1 MLYTQTVTPA
11 TLELLRQLMSVPEL
25 DNFALVGGTNLSLR
39 LGHRVSLDIDLFSN
53 AQFDINALKEILNTR
68 FPTAIKLDEMKQTI
82 WYNINGVKTDIVLHE
97 YKYLQP
103 IEVIDGIRLLSIP
116 DIIPM
121 KLGAV
126 SGRGAKKDF
135 WDISELLNLY
145 SIKEMLRLYQM
156 KYQSDDI
163 GFIIRSLVYFDDAEI
178 QSDPISLKNI
188 SWPGVKKRI
197 EHAVKDYI
205 KNKTS

>member
-11 TLELLRQLMSVPEL
+11 TLELLMQLMGLPEL
-25 DNFALVGGTNLSLR
+25 NNLALVGGTNLSLR

-53 AQFDINALKEILNTR
+53 VQFDIRTIKDTIHAH
-68 FPTAIKLDEMKQTI
+68 FPSAIKLDEMKQTI
-82 WYNINGVKTDIVLHE
+82 WYNINGIKTDIVLHE

-103 IEVIDGIRLLSIP
+103 VETIDGIRLVSVP

-135 WDISELLNLY
+135 WDIAELLDLY
-145 SIKEMLRLYQM
+145 SIKEMLQFYQM
-156 KYQSDDI
+156 KYQSNDI
-163 GFIIRSLVYFDDAEI
+163 GFVIRSLVYFDDAEI
-178 QSDPISLKNI
+178 QNDPISLKKI
-188 SWPGVKKRI
+188 SWSDVKKKI

-205 KNKTS
+205 KNQTS